1 MSFVSHVL
9 FLQSQNVGCEKDLI
23 LQYIF
28 KEVESYFE
36 LLDAKVQFIAC
47 SLKLS
52 ILLIS
57 FHFLYIFFSYFL
69 CNCMVSLNLYA
80 FTSKSANA
88 AVGIKHR
95 FWLCA
100 MNLQSSSHL
109 QLTELMELILYLL
122 IKDVFFNSQRSLGG
136 RNLIF
141 PQTT

>member
-1 MSFVSHVL
+1 
-9 FLQSQNVGCEKDLI
+9 
-23 LQYIF
+23 
-28 KEVESYFE
+28 
-36 LLDAKVQFIAC
+36 
-47 SLKLS
+47 
-52 ILLIS
+52 
-57 FHFLYIFFSYFL
+57 
-69 CNCMVSLNLYA
+69 MVSLNLYA
-80 FTSKSANA
+80 FTSKNANA

>member
-69 CNCMVSLNLYA
+69 CNCVVSLNLYA
-80 FTSKSANA
+80 FTSKNANA
-88 AVGIKHR
+88 AVGIKAQI
-95 FWLCA
+95 LVVC
-100 MNLQSSSHL
+100 NESS
-109 QLTELMELILYLL
+109 I
-122 IKDVFFNSQRSLGG
+122 FFTSSINGINWS
-136 RNLIF
+136 
-141 PQTT
+141 